1 VRIGQRQV
9 QEFHE
14 AMGLTVGKTPA
25 IREPELRARLLLE
38 ECFETVEALLG
49 SFGAADLIE
58 DMFEKWAA
66 EDPKF
71 VDEREQPRP
80 SLPDVADG
88 IADLIYVAYGT
99 AVACG
104 IDLERIEE
112 AVHRT
117 NMAKKDGPIDET
129 GKKRKPPGWTPP
141 DVAGLLREQGWKP

>member
-14 AMGLTVGKTPA
+14 AMGLTVGTTPA

-38 ECFETVEALLG
+38 ECFETVDALLG
-49 SFGAADLIE
+49 EDAVDAVNAAYEAWQGRDYDGGPDL
-58 DMFEKWAA
+58 AG
-66 EDPKF
+66 
-71 VDEREQPRP
+71 
-80 SLPDVADG
+80 VADG